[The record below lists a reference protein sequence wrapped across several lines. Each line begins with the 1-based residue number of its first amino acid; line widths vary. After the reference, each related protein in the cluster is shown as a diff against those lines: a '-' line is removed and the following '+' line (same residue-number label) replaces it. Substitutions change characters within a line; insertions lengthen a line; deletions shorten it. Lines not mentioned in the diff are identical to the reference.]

1 MSGESHQRAALASN
15 FERRK
20 YAPKKIRPVDDR
32 ISFRDLAKF
41 AARRKTIA
49 FLCER
54 TGCDASTAKRWLN
67 GASRVPDRAVYALCA
82 NIFSRLQ

>member
-1 MSGESHQRAALASN
+1 MGESSGRIAAAST
-15 FERRK
+15 FEGRK
-20 YAPKKIRPVDDR
+20 FAPKKISTPKER

-41 AARRKTIA
+41 ASKRKTIE

-82 NIFSRLQ
+82 DIFSRLG

>member
-1 MSGESHQRAALASN
+1 MRGESLVPKEEQSN
-15 FERRK
+15 FRRRK
-20 YAPKKIRPVDDR
+20 FAPKKIWSVDER

-41 AARRKTIA
+41 AARRKTIE

-82 NIFSRLQ
+82 DIFSRLQ